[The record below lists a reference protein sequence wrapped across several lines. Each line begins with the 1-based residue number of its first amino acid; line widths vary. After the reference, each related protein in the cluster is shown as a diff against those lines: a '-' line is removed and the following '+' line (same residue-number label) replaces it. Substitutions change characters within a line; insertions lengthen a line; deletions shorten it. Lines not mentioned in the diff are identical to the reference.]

1 MRTIHSTRSA
11 IRPVAAMALGVAV
24 LSSSACSDRPD
35 GPMLTAPSLVQAPA
49 PPGPV
54 ATGPSKAILAISG
67 LSITVGLNADQPG
80 TFYLNE
86 KFTLTETG
94 GTSGATIQDIWSSVA
109 GGESNGTGPQCWRT
123 PIRVAPGSTTDAFD
137 AGWDGLVWYCAPFAF
152 GRVPSTVTISVSFV
166 DDDGRYGSVETTT
179 IVTR

>member
-11 IRPVAAMALGVAV
+11 IRAVAAMALGVAA

-35 GPMLTAPSLVQAPA
+35 GPMLTAPSLVQPPA
-49 PPGPV
+49 PPGAA

-67 LSITVGLNADQPG
+67 LSITVGTNADQPG

-94 GTSGATIQDIWSSVA
+94 GTSGATIQEIWSSVA
-109 GGESNGTGPQCWRT
+109 GGESNGTGPGCWRT
-123 PIRVAPGSTTDAFD
+123 AIRVAPGSTTDAFD
-137 AGWDGLVWYCAPFAF
+137 AGWDDLLYCATFAV
-152 GRVPSTVTISVSFV
+152 GSVPATVSISVGFV
-166 DDDGRYGSVETTT
+166 DDDGRYGSVETSTV
-179 IVTR
+179 VTR